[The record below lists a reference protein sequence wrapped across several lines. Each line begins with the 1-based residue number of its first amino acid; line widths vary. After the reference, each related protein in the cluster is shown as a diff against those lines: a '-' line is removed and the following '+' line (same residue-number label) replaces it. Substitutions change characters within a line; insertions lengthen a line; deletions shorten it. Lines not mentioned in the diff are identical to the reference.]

1 MCISIVSIFYIY
13 ILFSNIYIS
22 QINMMATYFISFIFI
37 ALYISNSMQ
46 NYS

>member
-1 MCISIVSIFYIY
+1 MFYIH
-13 ILFSNIYIS
+13 ISFSNIYVS

-37 ALYISNSMQ
+37 ALYIIIAMR

>member
-1 MCISIVSIFYIY
+1 MCISIVIMFYIY
-13 ILFSNIYIS
+13 ISFSDIYSS
-22 QINMMATYFISFIFI
+22 QINMMVTYFISFIFI